1 MIELLSPR
9 EIDFM
14 REAGRMVSVVLREL
28 EEMVAP
34 GIPTKA
40 LDQKA
45 EKTIYALGG
54 EPAFKGYRGYP
65 ASICASVN
73 EEVVHGIPGNRVL
86 KEGDIIGIDVG
97 VRFNGYY
104 GDSAVTFP
112 VGKIDA
118 EAEKLL
124 RVTYQALLLGIQR
137 AVAGNRIGDIASAIQ
152 ETAESQDYSV
162 VRDFVGHGIGS
173 EMHQDPQ
180 VPNFGTPHQG
190 VLLKKGMVLAIE
202 PMVSLGTH
210 EVEVLQDG
218 WTVVTKDRKR
228 SCHFEHTVSVTEGEP
243 EILTAW
249 HLKKNPLR

>member
-1 MIELLSPR
+1 MIELKSPR
-9 EIDFM
+9 EMDLM
-14 REAGRMVSVVLREL
+14 REAGRMVSVVLQEL
-28 EEMVAP
+28 EEIIAP
-34 GIPTKA
+34 GVTTKE
-40 LDQKA
+40 LDEKA

-65 ASICASVN
+65 ASICTSVN
-73 EEVVHGIPGNRVL
+73 EEVVHGIPGQRVL

-112 VGKIDA
+112 IGKINE
-118 EAEKLL
+118 EAEKLIE
-124 RVTYQALLLGIQR
+124 VTYQALFRGIR
-137 AVAGNRIGDIASAIQ
+137 AAIAGNRIGDIASAVQ
-152 ETAESQDYSV
+152 ETAESHGYSV

-180 VPNFGTPHQG
+180 IPNFGEPHQG
-190 VLLKKGMVLAIE
+190 ILLKKGMALAIE
-202 PMVSLGTH
+202 PMVNLGTY
-210 EVEVLQDG
+210 EVEILQDH

-228 SCHFEHTVSVTEGEP
+228 SCHFEHTISIGEGEP

-249 HLKKNPLR
+249 HLKKSLLK